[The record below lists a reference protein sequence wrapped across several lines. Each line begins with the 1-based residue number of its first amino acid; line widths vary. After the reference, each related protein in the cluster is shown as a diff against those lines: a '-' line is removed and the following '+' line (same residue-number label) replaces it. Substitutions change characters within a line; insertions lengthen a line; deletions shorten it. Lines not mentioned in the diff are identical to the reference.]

1 MLLKMDL
8 RVNRQFAEIN
18 GLAAWTGFSLSVS
31 FVTIDFR
38 IVSSVVVCILDASSI
53 RFLLPVNGWFVI
65 LYSEIVLFVEK

>member
-38 IVSSVVVCILDASSI
+38 IVSSVVVCILDASKVFNKVSAT
-53 RFLLPVNGWFVI
+53 RQWLVCYFV
-65 LYSEIVLFVEK
+65 